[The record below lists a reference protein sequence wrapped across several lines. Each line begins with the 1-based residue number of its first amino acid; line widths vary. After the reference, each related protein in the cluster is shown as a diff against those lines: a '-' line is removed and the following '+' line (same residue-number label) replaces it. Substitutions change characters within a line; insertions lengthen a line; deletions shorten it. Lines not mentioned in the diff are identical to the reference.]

1 LADRG
6 ADRAVDRAPRGL
18 LLRGY
23 LLAARALPL
32 IAPTV
37 LRRRLARGKEDPAR
51 WREKLGEASAP
62 RPEAPVIWLHAVGLG
77 EVLAL
82 RGLIAEM
89 AAQAPG
95 AEFLVTST
103 ARSSALVMA
112 ANLPPRTRHQF
123 LPLDAPQYVA
133 RFLDHWRPVLS
144 VWAEQEI
151 WPGAV
156 VAAHARAIPLAMVNA
171 RITAGSHARR
181 ARARGLYADL
191 LARFALVSA
200 QDRGTADRLA
210 DLGAQGVRIGGSLK
224 PAAPPLSVDMAEL
237 ARLRAALEGRKI
249 WAAASTHPGDEAEA
263 LAAAAALPD
272 RLLILA
278 PRDIGRADGVAADLA
293 ARGLSFVRRSRG
305 DLPGPQTRVWL
316 ADSYGELGLWY
327 RLAEA
332 ALVGGGFD
340 AIGGHNPWEAAALGA
355 AVLHGPD
362 VGNFAAD
369 HARLEQAQA
378 ARRVMHGELAAALQ
392 DPGLPAM
399 AARAR
404 ALVDA
409 AQGSLAPLAT
419 DLLALARLP

>member
-1 LADRG
+1 MASG
-6 ADRAVDRAPRGL
+6 PAPRGL
-18 LLRGY
+18 ALRGY
-23 LLAARALPL
+23 LALARALPL
-32 IAPTV
+32 VAPAL

-51 WREKLGEASAP
+51 WREKLGQATAA
-62 RPEAPVIWLHAVGLG
+62 RPGGPVIWLHAVGLG

-82 RGLIAEM
+82 RGLIGEM

-123 LPLDAPQYVA
+123 LPLDAPHYVA
-133 RFLDHWRPVLS
+133 RFLDHWRPCLS

-151 WPGAV
+151 WPAAV
-156 VAAHARAIPLAMVNA
+156 VAAQARGIPLALVNA
-171 RITAGSHARR
+171 RITAESHARR
-181 ARARGLYADL
+181 ARVRGLYADL
-191 LARFALVSA
+191 LARFALVQA
-200 QDRGTADRLA
+200 QDRATADRLA
-210 DLGAQGVRIGGSLK
+210 ALGASGVQVGGALK
-224 PAAPPLSVDMAEL
+224 PAAPPLAVDMAAL
-237 ARLRAALEGRKI
+237 TRLRALLGDRLV
-249 WAAASTHPGDEAEA
+249 WVAASTHPGDEAEA

-278 PRDIGRADGVAADLA
+278 PRDIGRAAAIAEDLA
-293 ARGLSFVRRSRG
+293 ARGLSHVRRSQG
-305 DLPGPQTRVWL
+305 ALPGPDTRVWL

-327 RLAEA
+327 RLATA

-340 AIGGHNPWEAAALGA
+340 AIGGHNPWEPAALGA

-362 VGNFAAD
+362 VGNFAGDYALL
-369 HARLEQAQA
+369 AQAQA
-378 ARRVMHGELAAALQ
+378 AQGLARGDLARALC

-399 AARAR
+399 ADRAR
-404 ALVDA
+404 ALVDQA
-409 AQGSLAPLAT
+409 RGSLAPLAR